1 MKKMNDWFFAGLI
14 AGIIGGMGLI
24 IYNYGLLLLGVP
36 TGTYWKAMGGLF
48 YNKQLLNHWLAQIH
62 GVIDAL
68 GVSGANGVLTAFTL
82 KYTGT
87 DYWYPKCVAL
97 SAAGAYFLFIVV
109 YPHTGLGR
117 DNPYTLWV
125 ALFGHTVFCGLLA
138 GFVLKK
144 IWTIDKQSAN
154 ETALDHSGSV
164 ITTLRTVNTLPG
176 MEFSESLPPV
186 SDLSISGSPIPDYGQ
201 DLPSIL
207 LAEYDL
213 PKKSKVRFVK
223 PRKLNHQNK

>member
-1 MKKMNDWFFAGLI
+1 MKKINDWFLAGLI

-24 IYNYGLLLLGVP
+24 IYNFGLLLLGVP

-68 GVSGANGVLTAFTL
+68 GVSGANGVLLAFTL

-87 DYWYPKCVAL
+87 DYWYPKSIAL

-117 DNPYTLWV
+117 DNPYTPWV
-125 ALFGHTVFCGLLA
+125 ALFGHTVFCGWLA
-138 GFVLKK
+138 GFVLRK
-144 IWTIDKQSAN
+144 IGTLGQPSRN
-154 ETALDHSGSV
+154 ETALDHSESV
-164 ITTLRTVNTLPG
+164 ITILPGVKTLPE
-176 MEFSESLPPV
+176 MECSESLPPIP
-186 SDLSISGSPIPDYGQ
+186 DWSINKSPIPDYGQ

-207 LAEYDL
+207 LEDYEP
-213 PKKSKVRFVK
+213 PKKRKGRFVK
-223 PRKLNHQNK
+223 PQKLNHRNK